1 MPYCTLEDILDS
13 MDENDVILH
22 TDDADTGAVNTDAT
36 DKAIAGA
43 DALIDAHI
51 ASKYSIP
58 LSPVPDI
65 INSLAV
71 DIAIYKI
78 SSRRGAVPEEIR
90 TKYSDAVKFLEKVAT
105 GKVVLPG
112 AASAPA
118 TASTGAVKISSD
130 TRIFTRNTM
139 GGF

>member
-13 MDENDVILH
+13 MDEDEVIGY
-22 TDDADTGAVNTDAT
+22 TDDADTGSVNTEAT

-51 ASKYSIP
+51 ASKYGIP

-78 SSRRGAVPEEIR
+78 SSRRGGAPEGIR
-90 TKYSDAVKFLEKVAT
+90 KKYEDAVKFLEKVSS
-105 GKVVLPG
+105 GKVHIPG
-112 AASAPA
+112 AASAPI
-118 TASTGAVKISSD
+118 TSSNGSVKLTSD
-130 TRIFTRNTM
+130 PRIFTRDTM